1 MERHFDEELTH
12 LKQKLL
18 MMGDLAQEMIGLSI
32 KALVE
37 RKQSYTQDV
46 FEREESVNRAEIEIE
61 DMALKLLAL
70 HQPAAGDLRLL
81 TAILKINNDL
91 ERVADQAV
99 NISEIAVRLLKEPQ
113 LKPLIDIPQMA
124 AIAQKM
130 IRQSLD
136 AFVRHDPVL
145 AKTVCESDDAVD
157 SLNDQVFRELLSYM
171 MQDPKT
177 VTRAVDLILV
187 ARNLERVADHATN
200 ISEEVVFIEQ
210 GKNIKHH
217 AQDEAKTRQG

>member
-1 MERHFDEELTH
+1 MERHFDEELNS

-18 MMGDLAQEMIGLSI
+18 MMGDLSQEMIGLSI

-37 RKQSYTQDV
+37 RKESYTQEV
-46 FEREESVNRAEIEIE
+46 FGLEEKVNRAEIEIE
-61 DMALKLLAL
+61 NVTLRLLAL
-70 HQPAAGDLRLL
+70 HQPTAGDLRLL
-81 TAILKINNDL
+81 TAVLKINNDL

-124 AIAQKM
+124 TIAQKM
-130 IRQSLD
+130 IRQSLE
-136 AFVRHDPVL
+136 AFVHHDPVL

-157 SLNDQVFRELLSYM
+157 SLNDQVFRELLTYM

-200 ISEEVVFIEQ
+200 ISEDVIFIEQ

-217 AQDEAKTRQG
+217 LNP